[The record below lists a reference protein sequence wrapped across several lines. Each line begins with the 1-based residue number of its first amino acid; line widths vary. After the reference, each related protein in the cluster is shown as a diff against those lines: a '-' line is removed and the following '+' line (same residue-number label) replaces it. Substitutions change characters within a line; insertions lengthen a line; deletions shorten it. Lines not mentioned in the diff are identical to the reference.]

1 MVGPVCTVGQ
11 LVAVTTR
18 RLGSNAPLRA
28 PFVVAEPDP
37 QKAEALV
44 SQVLSPGVTVKAI
57 CPLAP
62 DDLPPYGLEP
72 GQFTKPW
79 WAT

>member
-1 MVGPVCTVGQ
+1 MHRC
-11 LVAVTTR
+11 A
-18 RLGSNAPLRA
+18 RLLLWPSQTPKR
-28 PFVVAEPDP
+28 P
-37 QKAEALV
+37 EALV